1 MIEVIYKSK
10 KNNKKIAK
18 AIADELQ
25 VDAKNIKQVQD
36 VKADILFLGCP
47 ILGGNIPEQVTR
59 FVAQLDA
66 NKVKKVILFSAN
78 GFGTDQFTNVKAQ
91 LKEKG
96 IIYGPVFSCKGSA
109 FIFKNFGHPDK
120 KDIQAAKQFAKEV
133 LKWR

>member
-1 MIEVIYKSK
+1 M
-10 KNNKKIAK
+10 
-18 AIADELQ
+18 
-25 VDAKNIKQVQD
+25 QD

-109 FIFKNFGHPDK
+109 FILKTLDILIKRISRQLK
-120 KDIQAAKQFAKEV
+120 KFAKEV

>member
-1 MIEVIYKSK
+1 MIEVIYKIKRIIRKLRRQLLTNFKSMLK
-10 KNNKKIAK
+10 ILNKCKM
-18 AIADELQ
+18 L
-25 VDAKNIKQVQD
+25 KQ
-36 VKADILFLGCP
+36 IFLFLGCP

-120 KDIQAAKQFAKEV
+120 KDIQAAKKFAKEV

>member
-66 NKVKKVILFSAN
+66 NKVKKVILFSATVLEQIN
-78 GFGTDQFTNVKAQ
+78 LLM
-91 LKEKG
+91 LKH
-96 IIYGPVFSCKGSA
+96 SL
-109 FIFKNFGHPDK
+109 K
-120 KDIQAAKQFAKEV
+120 KRE
-133 LKWR
+133 

>member
-91 LKEKG
+91 LMDRCFH
-96 IIYGPVFSCKGSA
+96 V
-109 FIFKNFGHPDK
+109 
-120 KDIQAAKQFAKEV
+120 KEV
-133 LKWR
+133 LLFLKTLDILIKRISRQLKSLLKKF

>member
-36 VKADILFLGCP
+36 VKAD
-47 ILGGNIPEQVTR
+47 
-59 FVAQLDA
+59 
-66 NKVKKVILFSAN
+66 ILFSAN

-120 KDIQAAKQFAKEV
+120 KDIQAAKKFAKEV

>member
-96 IIYGPVFSCKGSA
+96 IIYGPCFHV
-109 FIFKNFGHPDK
+109 
-120 KDIQAAKQFAKEV
+120 KEV
-133 LKWR
+133 LLFLKTLDILIKRISRQLKSLLKKF

>member
-96 IIYGPVFSCKGSA
+96 IIYGPVLL
-109 FIFKNFGHPDK
+109 K
-120 KDIQAAKQFAKEV
+120 KF
-133 LKWR
+133 

>member
-66 NKVKKVILFSAN
+66 NKVKKVILFLLTVLEQIN
-78 GFGTDQFTNVKAQ
+78 LLM
-91 LKEKG
+91 LKH
-96 IIYGPVFSCKGSA
+96 SL
-109 FIFKNFGHPDK
+109 K
-120 KDIQAAKQFAKEV
+120 KRE
-133 LKWR
+133 

>member
-1 MIEVIYKSK
+1 MLKIL
-10 KNNKKIAK
+10 NKCK
-18 AIADELQ
+18 
-25 VDAKNIKQVQD
+25 D

-47 ILGGNIPEQVTR
+47 IIGGNIPEQVTR

-96 IIYGPVFSCKGSA
+96 NNLWTGVFM
-109 FIFKNFGHPDK
+109 
-120 KDIQAAKQFAKEV
+120 
-133 LKWR
+133 

>member
-10 KNNKKIAK
+10 KNNKK
-18 AIADELQ
+18 IADELQ

-120 KDIQAAKQFAKEV
+120 KDIQAAKKFAKEV

>member
-59 FVAQLDA
+59 F
-66 NKVKKVILFSAN
+66 ILFSAN

-120 KDIQAAKQFAKEV
+120 KDIQAAKKFAKEV